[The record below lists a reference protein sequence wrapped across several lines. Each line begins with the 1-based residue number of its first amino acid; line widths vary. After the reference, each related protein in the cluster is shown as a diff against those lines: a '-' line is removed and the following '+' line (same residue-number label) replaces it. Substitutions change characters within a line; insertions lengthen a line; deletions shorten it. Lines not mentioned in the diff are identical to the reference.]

1 MNILKNYLK
10 VIVYDGFMYFDLCI
24 NVKSFNFIRNSNRIG
39 DLESYIY
46 HCYFDK
52 RIEYRYIFLSRSMT
66 FDRNRIFLN
75 DIISSFEIKTLDRS
89 TRA

>member
-39 DLESYIY
+39 DLEN
-46 HCYFDK
+46 K
-52 RIEYRYIFLSRSMT
+52 EIF
-66 FDRNRIFLN
+66 
-75 DIISSFEIKTLDRS
+75 IKSLLFR
-89 TRA
+89 